1 MKFLSVF
8 TSSPFSAPTDV
19 APMLPAKLGVLK
31 LSATLLILSLGSLQ
45 AAQAQT
51 PPKPAPQEEVEE
63 LGKLPKLELS
73 QEIFG
78 RVLAAEIATQ
88 RGYHALAAQTYLS
101 LGKETNDPRLAKR
114 AMEMAVRARNS
125 EQAMQAAK
133 LWQQNAPQSKQAEQS
148 VLFWQIVTGRLD
160 EAEPLLKK
168 RLQSASKNEREQL
181 ITDVQQSLTNA
192 PDRRA
197 AHAFLLKFVTQS
209 SALKNSSSAQLAL
222 TRSAYSVGEFNS
234 AEQFAEEALRLQPS
248 SSDAVLALA
257 QLKNQ
262 TKGDKRQVT
271 ELLQQFLQRNTQSR
285 EVRQTL
291 AQLYQQ
297 DGRGK
302 EAGKEIETLLQQTP
316 KDSSLLLAM
325 ARLNIQN
332 NQPTI
337 AESYLKRYLEA
348 LEKPVEEDA
357 DAATS
362 NAKTS
367 ELIPVFLALGQL
379 AEDRKGWR
387 EALTWYEKVTG
398 GEAYITALSRRAS
411 VLQKIGDI
419 NTARQLLQTAQV
431 PSDKE
436 KAQLV
441 LAEAAVLRDAKQEG
455 VAQQVLEKSLAR
467 FPSDP
472 DILYEYALGLEKQ
485 NKLELMESTLRQVMA
500 LRPQDAQAY
509 NALGYSLADRNVRLP
524 EALALIERALS
535 LQPDDAM
542 IIDSLG
548 WVQYRLGNLEKAIEH
563 LRRAYTTRPDT
574 EIGAHLGEALWQT
587 GQRDAARQIWREA
600 EQREPDNQVL
610 RETQRRLQATQ

>member
-1 MKFLSVF
+1 MLS
-8 TSSPFSAPTDV
+8 
-19 APMLPAKLGVLK
+19 AKLGILK
-31 LSATLLILSLGSLQ
+31 LSAALLVLSLGVLQ
-45 AAQAQT
+45 AATAQAQAPT
-51 PPKPAPQEEVEE
+51 KPSPQEELEE

-78 RVLAAEIATQ
+78 RVLAAEIAAQ

-114 AMEMAVRARNS
+114 AMEMAVRARNG

-209 SALKNSSSAQLAL
+209 SELKNSSGAQLAL
-222 TRSAYSVGEFNS
+222 TRSAYGVGDFNS
-234 AEQFAEEALRLQPS
+234 AQQFAEEALRLQPS

-257 QLKNQ
+257 QLMQLKNQ
-262 TKGDKRQVT
+262 TSGSKRQVT
-271 ELLQQFLQRNTQSR
+271 EFLQQFLQRNPQSR

-348 LEKPVEEDA
+348 LEKPAEDDA
-357 DAATS
+357 DAAAS
-362 NAKTS
+362 SDKAN

-387 EALTWYEKVTG
+387 EALTWYEKVTS

-411 VLQKIGDI
+411 VLQKTGEI
-419 NTARQLLQTAQV
+419 NAARQLLQTAQV

-441 LAEAAVLRDAKQEG
+441 LAEVAILRDAKQENL
-455 VAQQVLEKSLAR
+455 AQQVLENSLAR

-485 NKLELMESTLRQVMA
+485 NQLELMESTLRQVMA

-509 NALGYSLADRNVRLP
+509 NALGYSLADRDVRLP

-535 LQPDDAM
+535 LQPNDAM

-548 WVQYRLGNLEKAIEH
+548 WVQYRLGNLEKAIE
-563 LRRAYTTRPDT
+563 LLQRAYTARPDT
-574 EIGAHLGEALWQT
+574 EIGAHLGEALWQA
-587 GQRDAARQIWREA
+587 GQRDAARQVWREA

>member
-1 MKFLSVF
+1 
-8 TSSPFSAPTDV
+8 
-19 APMLPAKLGVLK
+19 MLPAKLSVLK
-31 LSATLLILSLGSLQ
+31 LSATLLILSLSSLH

-51 PPKPAPQEEVEE
+51 LPKPNPQEAVEE

-181 ITDVQQSLTNA
+181 ITDLQQSLTNA

-197 AHAFLLKFVTQS
+197 AHTFLLKFVTQS
-209 SALKNSSSAQLAL
+209 SELKNSSGAQLAL
-222 TRSAYSVGEFNS
+222 TRSAYSVGDFTS
-234 AEQFAEEALRLQPS
+234 AQQFAEEALRLQPS

-262 TKGDKRQVT
+262 MKGDKRQVT
-271 ELLQQFLQRNTQSR
+271 ELLQQFLQRNPQSR

-348 LEKPVEEDA
+348 LEKPAED
-357 DAATS
+357 DAAAAPSSAKS
-362 NAKTS
+362 N

-398 GEAYITALSRRAS
+398 GETYITALSRRAS
-411 VLQKIGDI
+411 VLQKMGDI

-436 KAQLV
+436 KARLV

-485 NKLELMESTLRQVMA
+485 NKLELMESTLRQVMT

-509 NALGYSLADRNVRLP
+509 NALGYSLADRNIRLP

-548 WVQYRLGNLEKAIEH
+548 WVQYRLGNLEKAIEY
-563 LRRAYTTRPDT
+563 LRRAYTARPDA
-574 EIGAHLGEALWQT
+574 EIGAHLGEALWQA
-587 GQRDAARQIWREA
+587 GQRDAARQVWRES